1 MIQNISFGCLVNN
14 NNYRQLPLSGRGLKP
29 LPKDTVSFRGMSL
42 PSQYKTSFDYLAAE
56 ILKSNKKWRID
67 GSLLSAT
74 NIAKAMTALFAM
86 NRVFGPYQ
94 ESRPDK
100 IKWKSYIP
108 QDIRTYCTDKIN
120 DARAARLKQWQEFLE
135 NPALTKEESEK
146 FPDLVNTIKDEPSL
160 KFVIWQA
167 INSELKA
174 NNRHIPVPFDATA
187 LAETIN
193 YFKNIDPKFRSVTCY
208 STPFIDMYTHR
219 LRDNL
224 LMKKN
229 LSDKDSVWVTIPSIK
244 SDPEHKNEHINEL
257 EILSYRNW
265 CTRSALDK
273 AEAALE
279 DGNFYIY
286 LERDDNNMWR
296 SMIGMTSYKGK
307 IDQIQGRENNNLIP
321 ISQVHNIRQFI
332 ESHGLK
338 CISAVLDEGPKA
350 FQQILIAEKLSE
362 HNEETGKTLSKAL
375 KDKDSFS
382 ALRILGQNVT
392 PVPDGTY
399 EIGTYK
405 PVLMLNKSS
414 GITIPYSYA
423 GIDEDFLLEK
433 VSKIN
438 GDFILYNKNKLYN
451 SSLSK
456 FPAKLQTITGRV
468 YCTKEQFEKFK
479 PDIFRVVNS
488 NPARIIVY

>member
-1 MIQNISFGCLVNN
+1 MIQNISFGCLIN
-14 NNYRQLPLSGRGLKP
+14 NNYRQLPLSGRGLEP
-29 LPKDTVSFRGMSL
+29 LPKDTVSFKGLSL

-56 ILKSNKKWRID
+56 ILKSNKKWRVD

-74 NIAKAMTALFAM
+74 NVAKAMTTLFAM

-100 IKWKSYIP
+100 IKWKKYIP
-108 QDIRTYCTDKIN
+108 QEIRTYCTDKIN
-120 DARAARLKQWQEFLE
+120 DARAARLKQWQDFLE
-135 NPALTKEESEK
+135 NPVLTKEESEK
-146 FPDLVNTIKDEPSL
+146 LPNLVNDIKESLSL

-187 LAETIN
+187 LAETIS
-193 YFKNIDPKFRSVTCY
+193 YFKNIEPKFRSVTCS

-244 SDPEHKNEHINEL
+244 SDPKHKNENINEL

-286 LERDDNNMWR
+286 LERDDNKMWR
-296 SMIGMTSYKGK
+296 SMIGMTSYQGK

-321 ISQVHNIRQFI
+321 VSQVHNIRQFI
-332 ESHGLK
+332 ESHRLK
-338 CISAVLDEGPKA
+338 CTSAVLDEGPKA
-350 FQQILIAEKLSE
+350 LQQILIAEKLSE
-362 HNEETGKTLSKAL
+362 HNEEVGKTLSKAL

-382 ALRILGQNVT
+382 VLRILGQNVT
-392 PVPDGTY
+392 SAPDGTY

-405 PVLMLNKSS
+405 PILMLNKQS
-414 GITIPYSYA
+414 GITVPYSYA
-423 GIDEDFLLEK
+423 SIDEDFLLEK

-438 GDFILYNKNKLYN
+438 GDLILYNKNKLYN
-451 SSLSK
+451 SSLSN
-456 FPAKLQTITGRV
+456 FPPKLHTVTGRV
-468 YCTKEQFEKFK
+468 YCTRKQFEKFQ
-479 PDIFRVVNS
+479 PAIIEAVNNDMS
-488 NPARIIVY
+488 RILIY